1 MYCTIPK
8 CLSEQIFKFQI
19 QTMLDEDDISASE
32 DEHDDTVIA
41 LTPDEILKRGL
52 LLVGYTRKR
61 IKRAKRKV
69 NLSRFKGHF
78 GSSPRVIAQIW
89 EDLQRT
95 DIQKS
100 FVPVEMQNFDHF
112 LMAMHHL
119 KRYPTELEREAIFD
133 ISYWQGHDAVWYFV
147 EKIQALKVVKITWP
161 EFGVDAIWVITV
173 DGQHCWIQ
181 EPQHETWS
189 QDKDYYS
196 HKYGKAGV

>member
-41 LTPDEILKRGL
+41 LTPDEILKHGL

-69 NLSRFKGHF
+69 NLGCFKGHF

-100 FVPVEMQNFDHF
+100 FVPVEMRNFDHF

-119 KRYPTELEREAIFD
+119 KRYPTELE
-133 ISYWQGHDAVWYFV
+133 
-147 EKIQALKVVKITWP
+147 
-161 EFGVDAIWVITV
+161 
-173 DGQHCWIQ
+173 
-181 EPQHETWS
+181 
-189 QDKDYYS
+189 
-196 HKYGKAGV
+196 